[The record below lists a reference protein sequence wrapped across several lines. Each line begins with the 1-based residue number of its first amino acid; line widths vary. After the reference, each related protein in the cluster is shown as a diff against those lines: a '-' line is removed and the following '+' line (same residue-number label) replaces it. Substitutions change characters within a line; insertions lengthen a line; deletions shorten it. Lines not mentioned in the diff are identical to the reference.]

1 MGLQKG
7 HLMNKRVFIDTSFI
21 IAIMNP
27 NDQYNALAQKFI
39 HDLFQDYE
47 VWTSEAVLFELGN
60 AFAKTNRE
68 LVNKFVTNLRRSTY
82 VHIIW
87 GNEVLFQ
94 KALALYSQHHDKNWS
109 LTDCLSFIIMN
120 ENNVHIAYSSDH
132 HFEQAGFQYILR

>member
-1 MGLQKG
+1 
-7 HLMNKRVFIDTSFI
+7 MNKRVFIDTSFI
-21 IAIMNP
+21 IAILNP
-27 NDQYNALAQKFI
+27 NDQYNKIAQKYI
-39 HDLFQDYE
+39 NDLFQDYE

-68 LVNKFVTNLRRSTY
+68 LVNRFISNLRRSNY

-87 GNEVLFQ
+87 GSEILFQ
-94 KALALYSQHHDKNWS
+94 KALTIYSQHQDKNWS

-120 ENNVHIAYSSDH
+120 ENDLNVAYSSDH